1 MKCVNCGSEW
11 NATGQAAVSIVN
23 CPFCGES
30 PVVKKEAKKFYETSR
45 EALIAIFK
53 QFGADILLGKLN
65 AYIADFAPS
74 LSTANKRLV
83 NTVYELGAAKALKES
98 INGSQEDKE
107 RAVKIAIRNMTE
119 AFVAP
124 EMAENIIYEFI
135 DALGWKKEKEKQQT
149 DAAKTK
155 KKDNK
160 EKEKLISEKKTK
172 QTSTASFISKENKE
186 ETQKIEIVRFTA
198 PDANILI
205 FFESAII
212 STNISKILQEY
223 NIKINTCENK
233 EKAIE
238 VIKTKNYDLVIFEY
252 NMIKVNTDEFLQ
264 TIREKCGGD
273 LYFKNLP
280 IITYISDNSKLSVL
294 NFMKKGG
301 TDYLFK
307 PIAEDM
313 FNAKLVKY
321 LPKEKIKK

>member
-1 MKCVNCGSEW
+1 MKCINCGSEW
-11 NATGQAAVSIVN
+11 SATGKASVSITN
-23 CPFCGES
+23 CPFCGEN
-30 PVVKKEAKKFYETSR
+30 PVVKKEAKKSCETSR
-45 EALIAIFK
+45 EALGAIYK

-83 NTVYELGAAKALKES
+83 NSVYEFGASKALKES
-98 INGSQEDKE
+98 INGTQEDKE

-124 EMAENIIYEFI
+124 EMAENIVYEFTN
-135 DALGWKKEKEKQQT
+135 ALDWKIEKSKQQT
-149 DAAKTK
+149 DVAKMK

-160 EKEKLISEKKTK
+160 EKEK
-172 QTSTASFISKENKE
+172 FISKENKE
-186 ETQKIEIVRFTA
+186 ETQKIEMVRFTA

-212 STNISKILQEY
+212 RTNISKMLQEY
-223 NIKINTCENK
+223 NIKINTCENQ

-238 VIKTKNYDLVIFEY
+238 EIKIKNYDLIIIEY
-252 NMIKVNTDEFLQ
+252 NMRKVNTDEFLQ

-280 IITYISDNSKLSVL
+280 IITYISNNSKLSVL
-294 NFMKKGG
+294 NFLKKGG
-301 TDYLFK
+301 TDYLFE

-313 FNAKLVKY
+313 FNAKIVKY
-321 LPKEKIKK
+321 LSKEKIKK